1 MDQKN
6 IMSSE
11 KKHFVALTCEALARS
26 VYAAAATSPHTVTV
40 RLFQQGLHNTP
51 KRLQEML
58 QKEIDEIQ
66 DTQYDAILLAY
77 GLCGLATHGIKTTKL
92 PLVIPRAHDCIT
104 LYLGSRKRYQE
115 EFTAYPGTYWY
126 SLDYLQRNE
135 VDNMVALGASTQA
148 TLDAAYEEYIKK
160 YGKENADY
168 LMKVMGSWQTHYTRA
183 VYIQMHSGEDDTFER
198 QAQEAASQH
207 GWTFQRLHGDRHLLN
222 QLIRGEWPEEDF
234 LVLPP
239 GNTII
244 QSMDP
249 ELIIQAE
256 RILDF
261 E

>member
-1 MDQKN
+1 MERKN
-6 IMSSE
+6 AMSSD

-26 VYAAAATSPHTVTV
+26 IYAAAATSPHTVTI

-51 KRLQEML
+51 KRLNEML

-115 EFTAYPGTYWY
+115 EFTAHPGTYWY
-126 SLDYLQRNE
+126 SLDYLERNE
-135 VDNMVALGASTQA
+135 VDSMIALGASTQA
-148 TLDAAYEEYIKK
+148 TLDAAYEEYVKK

-183 VYIQMHSGEDDTFER
+183 VYIRMDPGENDTFEQHAR
-198 QAQEAASQH
+198 EDASKH
-207 GWTFQRLHGDRHLLN
+207 GWAFECLHGDRRLLN
-222 QLIRGEWPEEDF
+222 QLICGEWPEEDF

-256 RILDF
+256 RIFDA